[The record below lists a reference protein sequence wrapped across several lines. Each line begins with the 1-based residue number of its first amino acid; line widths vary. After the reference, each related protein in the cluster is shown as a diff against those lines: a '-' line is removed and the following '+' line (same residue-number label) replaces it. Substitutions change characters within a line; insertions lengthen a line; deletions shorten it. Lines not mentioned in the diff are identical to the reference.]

1 MKLYQISFILKFYL
15 SMLLMELIT
24 VYSYGLD
31 DIDFGDRLPA
41 GENIHRDKRPER
53 GRSPPV
59 MLNGN

>member
-1 MKLYQISFILKFYL
+1 
-15 SMLLMELIT
+15 MELIT